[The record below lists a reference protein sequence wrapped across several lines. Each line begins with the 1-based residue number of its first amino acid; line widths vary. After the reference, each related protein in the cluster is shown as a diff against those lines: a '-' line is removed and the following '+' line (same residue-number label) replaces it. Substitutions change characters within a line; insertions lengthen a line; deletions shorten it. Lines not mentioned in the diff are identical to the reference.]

1 MTDKEIKALWAAIDS
16 LLDAGAI
23 DEAKHTWLAKHLGL
37 AP

>member
-1 MTDKEIKALWAAIDS
+1 MSEKEIKALWAAIDS

-23 DEAKHTWLAKHLGL
+23 SEEQHSRLVKRLGL